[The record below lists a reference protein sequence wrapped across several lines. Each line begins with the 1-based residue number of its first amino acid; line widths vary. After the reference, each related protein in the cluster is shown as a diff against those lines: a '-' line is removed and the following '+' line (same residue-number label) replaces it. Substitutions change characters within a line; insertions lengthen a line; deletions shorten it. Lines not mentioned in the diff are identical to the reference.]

1 MSREIG
7 VYFSAVRNYYLITR
21 DMRLCIGK

>member
-7 VYFSAVRNYYLITR
+7 VYFSVVEMI
-21 DMRLCIGK
+21 I